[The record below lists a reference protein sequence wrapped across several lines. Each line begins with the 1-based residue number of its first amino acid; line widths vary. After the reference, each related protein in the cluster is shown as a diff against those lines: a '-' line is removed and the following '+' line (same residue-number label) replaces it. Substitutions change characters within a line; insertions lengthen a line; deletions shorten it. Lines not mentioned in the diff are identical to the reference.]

1 MSRKDILF
9 KTERFNLSI
18 VKKNFINPCC
28 FGEDLA
34 TWARELMIS
43 RGMSVAGPEQEDWGW
58 YLDAEL
64 EGIKYFIG
72 ISGNADEEDGQSNN
86 GEWRIMI
93 ENKRSLGEKLFGKNK
108 LSEDDRL
115 VVLLLNEVKAQ
126 ADFSDVRQ
134 E

>member
-9 KTERFNLSI
+9 KTDRFNLSI
-18 VKKNFINPCC
+18 EKENFINSCC

-34 TWARELMIS
+34 TWLREVMIFK
-43 RGMSVAGPEQEDWGW
+43 GISVNEPGQEDWGW
-58 YLDAEL
+58 YLGAEL
-64 EGIKYFIG
+64 KGIKYLIG

-86 GEWRIMI
+86 GEWRLMI

-108 LSEDDRL
+108 LAEDDQL
-115 VVLLLNEVKAQ
+115 VLLILNELKVQ
-126 ADFSDVRQ
+126 ADFSDIMQ